1 MMVEAI
7 YRDGHKEKFLAP
19 PDVLLEKVV
28 SIARDAYDRSQIKHL
43 RIVPNARDNGPKR

>member
-19 PDVLLEKVV
+19 PEILLGKVV
-28 SIARDAYDRSQIKHL
+28 DIAKEAYGRSQIKHL
-43 RIVPNARDNGPKR
+43 RIVPNARNNGPKR